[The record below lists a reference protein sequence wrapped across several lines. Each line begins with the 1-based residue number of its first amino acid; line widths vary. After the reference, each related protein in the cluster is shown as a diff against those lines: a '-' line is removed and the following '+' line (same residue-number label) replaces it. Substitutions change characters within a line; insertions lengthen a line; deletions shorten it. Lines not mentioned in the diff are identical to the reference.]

1 MKNKKVY
8 IFFIIIIIF
17 LILLMIGVKF
27 GEKISNNMGRLSQK
41 KKKIEERL
49 YESPDNFI
57 EEYAEVKGRVISSI
71 KGKDYF
77 YITNMVYLNE
87 IGIDIE
93 GYSEYIV
100 NITSDSKII
109 DYNTLTNISL
119 NDIQQDDVIFYNGIV
134 KKATDSAS
142 TIEVE
147 NNEIY
152 VLKSNDIK
160 KLAIEKYG
168 GKSELDNVCIS
179 YIDNS
184 HILVQIQL
192 NTNKNDSIIYLTYMK
207 LSDNIKVDEYCR
219 NKYADIVMNKPFNN
233 FTEGENEVV
242 EIDFK

>member
-27 GEKISNNMGRLSQK
+27 GEKISNNMGRLSQNNV
-41 KKKIEERL
+41 KIEERL

-109 DYNTLTNISL
+109 DYNTLTNMGT
-119 NDIQQDDVIFYNGIV
+119 DIFWL
-134 KKATDSAS
+134 KAT
-142 TIEVE
+142 
-147 NNEIY
+147 
-152 VLKSNDIK
+152 
-160 KLAIEKYG
+160 
-168 GKSELDNVCIS
+168 
-179 YIDNS
+179 
-184 HILVQIQL
+184 
-192 NTNKNDSIIYLTYMK
+192 M
-207 LSDNIKVDEYCR
+207 
-219 NKYADIVMNKPFNN
+219 
-233 FTEGENEVV
+233 
-242 EIDFK
+242 